1 MGAGKFFSCSQTRL
15 TLTDSA
21 HYYTS
26 GSVPL
31 GQLYCAML
39 GDYLDH
45 MTCNKFVS
53 NGIFSF
59 IVSSQNGVKSMKTV
73 PYTMK
78 FYKLS
83 VPTGCE

>member
-1 MGAGKFFSCSQTRL
+1 MLADALDINRHSM
-15 TLTDSA
+15 
-21 HYYTS
+21 HYDTS
-26 GSVPL
+26 GSVL
-31 GQLYCAML
+31 LELLYCAVY

-45 MTCNKFVS
+45 FSCNKDVS

-73 PYTMK
+73 PYTTK

>member
-1 MGAGKFFSCSQTRL
+1 MFADALDINRHSM
-15 TLTDSA
+15 
-21 HYYTS
+21 HYDRS

-31 GQLYCAML
+31 EQLYCAVH
-39 GDYLDH
+39 GDYFVH
-45 MTCNKFVS
+45 MTCNKVLS
-53 NGIFSF
+53 KGIFLF